1 MEAIVETW
9 TIAASMNT
17 YLLNA
22 IREEHLRDA
31 LPTKGRN
38 AGEQFAHI
46 HNVRLMWLK
55 ASAPEL
61 LAYQTQLEKGS
72 ALTKELLLMTLTQS
86 AVAIERLI
94 QAGIEAGR
102 IKGFKPHA
110 QAFAGYLIA
119 HEAHHRS
126 QIILALKANGHLP
139 DKKILFGLWEWGSVK
154 K

>member
-1 MEAIVETW
+1 MDAIVETW

-22 IREEHLRDA
+22 IPEEHLADL

-55 ASAPEL
+55 ASAPDL

-72 ALTKELLLMTLTQS
+72 ALTKELLLMTLKQS

-94 QAGIEAGR
+94 QTGIEAGR
-102 IKGFKPHA
+102 IKGFKPHP

-126 QIILALKANGHLP
+126 QIILALKAAGHLP